1 MTSTLAQLLIGHVAL
16 GLLGITLFVMV
27 TVSLMRNPLRIGLIK
42 WSAFLGFIAFVAS
55 WVTGGYYYATY
66 YGKAV
71 KPVIKAG
78 AYPWAHNFV
87 MEAKEHVFLVL
98 PFLAATVWLVL
109 WLLGG
114 SLETAPGLKRA
125 ALLLSWTIVVLG
137 VAITL
142 SGMVISGAVIP
153 K

>member
-1 MTSTLAQLLIGHVAL
+1 MSYTAAIIAHV
-16 GLLGITLFVMV
+16 LLGITG
-27 TVSLMRNPLRIGLIK
+27 VSLSYAVTLGLKKRALGLTFLK
-42 WSAFLGFIAFVAS
+42 WSSAGAFLAYMLS
-55 WVTGGYYYATY
+55 WAMGAYYYVFF
-66 YGKAV
+66 YGSMV
-71 KPVIKAG
+71 KPTIIAG